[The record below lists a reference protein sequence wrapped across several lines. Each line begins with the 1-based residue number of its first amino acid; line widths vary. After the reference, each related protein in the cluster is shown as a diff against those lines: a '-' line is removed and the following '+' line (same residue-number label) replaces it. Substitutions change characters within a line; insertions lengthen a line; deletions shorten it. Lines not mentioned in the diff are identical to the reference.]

1 MKKYVRIFVLLIA
14 SVIGFSACT
23 GSTSQVMP
31 VLPIIPVT
39 YSVTISP
46 CSNGSITANK
56 TSGISAGETI
66 TLTVTPAVTA
76 DDDFKL
82 ASLSVKNG
90 DSEVSVNNYSF
101 TMPAANVTVT
111 AAFNRIAYL
120 GSKKPSKAKEV
131 GDIVFNDGS
140 SMPYSVFAALNDN
153 EKNEKKTSAIA
164 VIFYK
169 GTELN
174 SDAADGTPDNTTSRT
189 LGVGLKHDETDP
201 HFCEN
206 FAQAY
211 NIKITTIVCLIY
223 KNSGELAQY
232 DDGSELTFSGD
243 KNGSDNLEQI
253 EAFEGIDDTAIP
265 ENYPAFYYGKNY
277 ARSVVTNIPVASEFA
292 RGWYLPSLPELYQ
305 LYVNCKGANKV
316 FDIDAVLDALGGDKF
331 EDLPFQSST
340 QTDARNGTT
349 NESRSVY
356 RLGFDN
362 LGAWQAYSKDHG
374 NVVVCIREFN

>member
-140 SMPYSVFAALNDN
+140 SMPYSTFASLNTA
-153 EKNEKKTSAIA
+153 EKNTKKTSAIA

-223 KNSGELAQY
+223 DKSTG
-232 DDGSELTFSGD
+232 DDQTYSHDGREVTFSGD

-277 ARSVVTNIPVASEFA
+277 ATAVVSNISAASEFA

-305 LYVNCKGANKV
+305 LYVNGKGTNKV

-331 EDLPFQSST
+331 IDLPFQTST
-340 QTDARNGTT
+340 QMQSSDYRY
-349 NESRSVY
+349 VY
-356 RLGFDN
+356 RLDYT
-362 LGAWQAYSKDHG
+362 LGTGTIYCSAYPKDSG

>member
-211 NIKITTIVCLIY
+211 SIGITTIVCTIY
-223 KNSGELAQY
+223 EN
-232 DDGSELTFSGD
+232 GSEVTFSGD

-253 EAFEGIDDTAIP
+253 EAFEGIDDTSIP

-277 ARSVVTNIPVASEFA
+277 ARSVVTNIPAASEFA

-305 LYVNCKGANKV
+305 LYVNGKGANKV

-331 EDLPFQSST
+331 RDLPFQTSSLT
-340 QTDARNGTT
+340 RINSISYEQDVWRVGYYNGNCYCDAYPKNH
-349 NESRSVY
+349 SS
-356 RLGFDN
+356 
-362 LGAWQAYSKDHG
+362 
-374 NVVVCIREFN
+374 VVVCIREFN

>member
-211 NIKITTIVCLIY
+211 NIKITTIMCLIY
-223 KNSGELAQY
+223 DKSTGDQLTFH
-232 DDGSELTFSGD
+232 DGREVTFSGD

-265 ENYPAFYYGKNY
+265 ERYPAFYYGKNY

-305 LYVNCKGANKV
+305 LYVNGKGANKV
-316 FDIDAVLDALGGDKF
+316 FDIDAALDALGGDKF
-331 EDLPFQSST
+331 IDLPFQTST
-340 QTDARNGTT
+340 TMQLYSY
-349 NESRSVY
+349 EYVY
-356 RLGFDN
+356 RLDYDLRTGTIYCS
-362 LGAWQAYSKDHG
+362 AYSKNHG

>member
-223 KNSGELAQY
+223 DKSTG
-232 DDGSELTFSGD
+232 DDQTYSHDGREVTFSGD

-253 EAFEGIDDTAIP
+253 EAFEGIDDTSIP

-277 ARSVVTNIPVASEFA
+277 ARSVVTNIPAASEFA

-305 LYVNCKGANKV
+305 LYVNGKGANKV

-331 EDLPFQSST
+331 TDLLPFQTST
-340 QTDARNGTT
+340 QYPSASDCEYVYRLDYNGTT
-349 NESRSVY
+349 IYCS
-356 RLGFDN
+356 
-362 LGAWQAYSKDHG
+362 AYPKDHG

>member
-153 EKNEKKTSAIA
+153 EKNEKKTSAIS

-211 NIKITTIVCLIY
+211 YIGITTIVCTVY
-223 KNSGELAQY
+223 EN
-232 DDGSELTFSGD
+232 GSEVTFSGD

-277 ARSVVTNIPVASEFA
+277 ATAVVSNISAASEFA

-305 LYVNCKGANKV
+305 LYVNGKGANKV

-331 EDLPFQSST
+331 TDLLPFQTST
-340 QTDARNGTT
+340 QYPSASDCEYVYRLDYNGTT
-349 NESRSVY
+349 IYCS
-356 RLGFDN
+356 
-362 LGAWQAYSKDHG
+362 AYPKDHG

>member
-111 AAFNRIAYL
+111 AAFNRIAYI

-153 EKNEKKTSAIA
+153 EKNEKKTSAIS

-211 NIKITTIVCLIY
+211 YIGITTIVCTVY
-223 KNSGELAQY
+223 EN
-232 DDGSELTFSGD
+232 GSEVTFSGD

-277 ARSVVTNIPVASEFA
+277 ATAIVSNISAASEFA

-305 LYVNCKGANKV
+305 LYVNGKGTNKV

-331 EDLPFQSST
+331 RDLPFQSSSLT
-340 QTDARNGTT
+340 RINSISYEQCVWRVDYTLGTG
-349 NESRSVY
+349 NIYCSSY
-356 RLGFDN
+356 PKN
-362 LGAWQAYSKDHG
+362 HS

>member
-39 YSVTISP
+39 YSVTILP

-153 EKNEKKTSAIA
+153 EKNEKKTSAIS

-211 NIKITTIVCLIY
+211 YIGITTIVCTVY
-223 KNSGELAQY
+223 EN
-232 DDGSELTFSGD
+232 GSEVTFSGD

-277 ARSVVTNIPVASEFA
+277 ATAVVSNISAASEFA

-305 LYVNCKGANKV
+305 LYVNGKGVNKV
-316 FDIDAVLDALGGDKF
+316 FDIDVVLDALGGDKF
-331 EDLPFQSST
+331 RDLPFQSSSLT
-340 QTDARNGTT
+340 RINPISYEQCVWRVDYTLGTG
-349 NESRSVY
+349 NIYCSSY
-356 RLGFDN
+356 PKN
-362 LGAWQAYSKDHG
+362 HS